1 MAPPP
6 PAADHHAIP
15 SRAPAAATAGVE
27 ALGHSP
33 ELRAPRDVLVKAL
46 LGLLRDADALP
57 AGLLAEPGDAARG
70 RALLLLGAAGG
81 GEVLLRQRP
90 DDHDLVV
97 LDRYL
102 HPREPAVREPSG
114 KPTLDR
120 TELFVIHGWHDR
132 HYMITLQQV
141 LPTCGEAR
149 RGRRPG

>member
-1 MAPPP
+1 MTVAAPP

-46 LGLLRDADALP
+46 LGLL
-57 AGLLAEPGDAARG
+57 
-70 RALLLLGAAGG
+70 LLGAAGG
-81 GEVLLRQRP
+81 GEILLRQRP

-102 HPREPAVREPSG
+102 HSREPAVREPSG
-114 KPTLDR
+114 KPTFDR
-120 TELFVIHGWHDR
+120 TELFVIHALHNYTVIDGLSSRTH
-132 HYMITLQQV
+132 
-141 LPTCGEAR
+141 P
-149 RGRRPG
+149 